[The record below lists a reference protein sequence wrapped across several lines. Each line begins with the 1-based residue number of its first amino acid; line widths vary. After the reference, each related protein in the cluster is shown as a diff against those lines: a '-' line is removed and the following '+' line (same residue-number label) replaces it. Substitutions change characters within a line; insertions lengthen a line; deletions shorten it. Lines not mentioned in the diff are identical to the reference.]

1 LERAEGECLADE
13 EARARRREREAVRRT
28 ELDHDYVQ
36 RFAERVRELLPG
48 CPAGRETA
56 IAEHACL
63 KYSDRIGRSAAG
75 KNLDEE
81 AVRRAV
87 VAHIRHTK
95 TRYDELLARGDERW
109 EARDEVEEEVSRVL
123 AEWEKNL

>member
-1 LERAEGECLADE
+1 
-13 EARARRREREAVRRT
+13 
-28 ELDHDYVQ
+28 
-36 RFAERVRELLPG
+36 
-48 CPAGRETA
+48 
-56 IAEHACL
+56 
-63 KYSDRIGRSAAG
+63 
-75 KNLDEE
+75 
-81 AVRRAV
+81 V